1 LIVRNGNKKVIC
13 DFKPTSLK
21 VMYSQNIQNS
31 SNHLIELDYFLLGVY
46 FIQLSHNKR
55 VGKPVKLVVTH

>member
-1 LIVRNGNKKVIC
+1 MIC